1 MELHAL
7 ERPQAQVSQL
17 VYNTNISKKNK
28 ALALDKF
35 YMYQPTE
42 NKNIAASRF
51 ANAAQA
57 LIKAGKFPSW
67 ALFCYKDLVAQAND
81 LTPPD
86 VLCYQSES
94 AIILAPE
101 VDQNHVTGLLI
112 VLEEADESIQT
123 MHSNT
128 GHTIKVRMPHV
139 HTKVVAQDD
148 VRLELVSG

>member
-7 ERPQAQVSQL
+7 ERPQAQISQL
-17 VYNTNISKKNK
+17 LYNTNISKKNK

-35 YMYQPTE
+35 YMYQPAE
-42 NKNIAASRF
+42 DKNVAASKF

-57 LIKAGKFPSW
+57 LIRAGKFPSW
-67 ALFCYKDLVAQAND
+67 ALFCYKELVAQAND
-81 LTPPD
+81 LTPPN

-101 VDQNHVTGLLI
+101 IDKGHVTGLLI

-123 MHSNT
+123 MRSDT
-128 GHTIKVRMPHV
+128 GHTITVKMPHV